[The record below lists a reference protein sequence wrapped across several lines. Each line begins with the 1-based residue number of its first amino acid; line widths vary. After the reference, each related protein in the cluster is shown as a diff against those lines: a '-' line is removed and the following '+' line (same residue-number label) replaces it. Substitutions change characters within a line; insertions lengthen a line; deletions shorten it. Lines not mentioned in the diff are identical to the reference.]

1 MSQPVILCTVE
12 PARNGD
18 LNAPLIV
25 LGPSLG
31 TTADLWAGVVP
42 TLAATHRVLSFNLP
56 GHGFSPRAT
65 ASFTLEEVADAV
77 VGLVDSIGVDTFHA
91 VPFHYAGISLGGAI
105 GLALAANHPDRLLSL
120 AVFCSGAKIG
130 TAAAWTDRAA
140 GVRASGTPSLIIGSA
155 SRWFAPDFL
164 GRDPKSGSHAL
175 DQLLDIDDESYALAC
190 EALAVFDQTD
200 ALGGIR
206 TPVLCV
212 SGELDTVTPTV
223 QLQELAAR
231 IPGARA
237 VEIAGVAHLPALEQ
251 PIEVGTLLGEWVAGS
266 AGSGRG
272 GADLAAAGAT
282 AVSTTGAATATGT
295 GATATAPGSHEA
307 TASSAT
313 ATGASAARTAE
324 PLSPD
329 RTAASAYADGMLVR
343 RAVLGDKHV
352 DAATAAITPETA
364 VFQDFI
370 TRYAWGEVWTR
381 PGLDRRTRSFLTIA
395 ALVTGGHEG
404 ELAMHVR
411 AALTNGL
418 SRAEISEA
426 ILHTAIYAGVPAA
439 NAAFAVAR
447 ETFAGLDAAAQDS
460 TIRPS

>member
-1 MSQPVILCTVE
+1 MTQPVILCTIE
-12 PARNGD
+12 SARNGD
-18 LNAPLIV
+18 ANAPLIV

-31 TTADLWAGVVP
+31 TTTDLWASVVP
-42 TLAATHRVLSFNLP
+42 ALAQSHRVLCFNLP
-56 GHGFSPRAT
+56 GHGFSPKTSA
-65 ASFTLEEVADAV
+65 AFTLEEVADAV
-77 VGLVDSIGVDTFHA
+77 VGLVDSIDVDT
-91 VPFHYAGISLGGAI
+91 FHYAGISLGGAI
-105 GLALAANHPDRLLSL
+105 GLALAVKHPGRLASL
-120 AVFCSGAKIG
+120 AVLCSGAKIG
-130 TAAAWTDRAA
+130 TFDAWTDRAA
-140 GVRASGTPSLIIGSA
+140 GVRASGTPSLIAGSA

-164 GRDPKSGSHAL
+164 GRDPKAGAHAL
-175 DQLLDIDDESYALAC
+175 NQLLDIDDESYALAC

-200 ALGGIR
+200 ALGTIR

-212 SGELDTVTPTV
+212 SGEFDAVTPTT

-231 IPGARA
+231 IPGAASA
-237 VEIAGVAHLPALEQ
+237 VIAGAAHLPSLER
-251 PIEVGTLLGEWVAGS
+251 PAEVGAILAEWLARVS
-266 AGSGRG
+266 AVSVHVGTG
-272 GADLAAAGAT
+272 AAGAGLD
-282 AVSTTGAATATGT
+282 VG
-295 GATATAPGSHEA
+295 
-307 TASSAT
+307 
-313 ATGASAARTAE
+313 SAAPRPTDAAA
-324 PLSPD
+324 PLPAG
-329 RTAASAYADGMLVR
+329 RTAASAYADGMVVR

-370 TRYAWGEVWTR
+370 TRYAWGEIWTR

-418 SRAEISEA
+418 TRAEISEA

-447 ETFAGLDAAAQDS
+447 EAFAGLDAAAENSSDDT

>member
-1 MSQPVILCTVE
+1 MTQPVIHCTIE

-18 LNAPLIV
+18 ANAPLIV

-31 TTADLWAGVVP
+31 TTTDLWATVVP
-42 TLAATHRVLSFNLP
+42 ALAATHRVLCYNLP
-56 GHGFSPRAT
+56 GHGFSPK
-65 ASFTLEEVADAV
+65 ASAAFTLEEVADAV
-77 VGLVDSIGVDTFHA
+77 VGLVDSLGVDT
-91 VPFHYAGISLGGAI
+91 FHYAGISLGGAI
-105 GLALAANHPDRLLSL
+105 GLALAVNHPGRLVSL

-130 TAAAWTDRAA
+130 SFEAWTERAV
-140 GVRASGTPSLIIGSA
+140 GVRASGTPSLIAGSA
-155 SRWFAPDFL
+155 SRWFATDFL
-164 GRDPKSGSHAL
+164 GRDPKAGAHAL
-175 DQLLDIDDESYALAC
+175 NQLLDIDDESYALAC

-200 ALGGIR
+200 ALSGIR

-212 SGELDTVTPTV
+212 SGEFDEVTPTA
-223 QLQELAAR
+223 QLGELAAR
-231 IPGARA
+231 IPGATSA
-237 VEIAGVAHLPALEQ
+237 VIAGAAHLPSLER
-251 PIEVGTLLGEWVAGS
+251 PAEVGALLAEWVAGVS
-266 AGSGRG
+266 ATPGPAGAGRASGTGSGG
-272 GADLAAAGAT
+272 GVGSGADVG
-282 AVSTTGAATATGT
+282 
-295 GATATAPGSHEA
+295 
-307 TASSAT
+307 
-313 ATGASAARTAE
+313 SAAPRPTTAAE
-324 PLSPD
+324 PLPGG
-329 RTAASAYADGMLVR
+329 RTAASAYDDGMVVR
-343 RAVLGDKHV
+343 RAVLGNKHV

-418 SRAEISEA
+418 TRAEISEA

-447 ETFAGLDAAAQDS
+447 ETFAGLDAAADTCTDDT

>member
-18 LNAPLIV
+18 ANAPLIV

-31 TTADLWAGVVP
+31 TTTDLWASVVP
-42 TLAATHRVLSFNLP
+42 LLAASHRVLCFNLP
-56 GHGFSPRAT
+56 GHGFSPTTSA
-65 ASFTLEEVADAV
+65 AFTIEEIADAV
-77 VGLVDSIGVDTFHA
+77 VGLVDSIKVGV
-91 VPFHYAGISLGGAI
+91 FHYAGISLGGAI
-105 GLALAANHPDRLLSL
+105 GLALAVNHPGRLASI

-130 TAAAWTDRAA
+130 TTQGWTDRAA
-140 GVRASGTPSLIIGSA
+140 GVRASGTPSLVAGSA
-155 SRWFAPDFL
+155 ARWFAPDFL
-164 GRDPKSGSHAL
+164 GRDPKAGAQAL
-175 DQLLDIDDESYALAC
+175 NQLLDVDDESYALAC
-190 EALAVFDQTD
+190 EALARFDQTD
-200 ALGGIR
+200 AVGGIR

-212 SGELDTVTPTV
+212 SGEFDTVTPST

-231 IPGARA
+231 IPGAFA
-237 VEIAGVAHLPALEQ
+237 TVIAGAAHLPSLER
-251 PIEVGTLLGEWVAGS
+251 PAEVGTLLGEWVAGAS
-266 AGSGRG
+266 AGAGTGRSG
-272 GADLAAAGAT
+272 AAAAAVT
-282 AVSTTGAATATGT
+282 AAPAAL
-295 GATATAPGSHEA
+295 
-307 TASSAT
+307 SA
-313 ATGASAARTAE
+313 
-324 PLSPD
+324 D

-352 DAATAAITPETA
+352 DAASAAITPETA

-370 TRYAWGEVWTR
+370 TRYAWGEIWTR

-447 ETFAGLDAAAQDS
+447 EVFSGLDAASETFHDTA
-460 TIRPS
+460 IRPS

>member
-1 MSQPVILCTVE
+1 MSQPVILCTIE
-12 PARNGD
+12 PAATGEV
-18 LNAPLIV
+18 NAPLIV

-31 TTADLWAGVVP
+31 TTADLWASVVP
-42 TLAATHRVLSFNLP
+42 TLAATHRVLRFNLP
-56 GHGFSPRAT
+56 GHGFSLRAT
-65 ASFTLEEVADAV
+65 ASFTIEELADAV
-77 VGLVDSIGVDTFHA
+77 VGLVDSIGVDS
-91 VPFHYAGISLGGAI
+91 FHYAGISLGGAI
-105 GLALAANHPDRLLSL
+105 GLALAVNHPSRLTSL
-120 AVFCSGAKIG
+120 AMFCSGAKIG
-130 TAAAWTDRAA
+130 TSEAWTERAAA
-140 GVRASGTPSLIIGSA
+140 VRASGTPSLIAGSA
-155 SRWFAPDFL
+155 ARWFAPDFL
-164 GRDPKSGSHAL
+164 GRDPIAGSHAL

-190 EALAVFDQTD
+190 EALAIFDQTD

-206 TPVLCV
+206 TSVLCV

-223 QLQELAAR
+223 QLQELAAH
-231 IPGARA
+231 IPAARA

-251 PIEVGTLLGEWVAGS
+251 PIEVGALLGEWVAQAS
-266 AGSGRG
+266 AGLGRG
-272 GADLAAAGAT
+272 GATVPAA
-282 AVSTTGAATATGT
+282 
-295 GATATAPGSHEA
+295 P
-307 TASSAT
+307 
-313 ATGASAARTAE
+313 RPAE
-324 PLSPD
+324 LPCPD
-329 RTAASAYADGMLVR
+329 RTAASVYDDGMHVR

-381 PGLDRRTRSFLTIA
+381 PGLDRRIRSFLTIA

-447 ETFAGLDAAAQDS
+447 DTFAGLDAAAQDS

>member
-1 MSQPVILCTVE
+1 MSQPVILCTIE

-18 LNAPLIV
+18 ANAPLIV

-31 TTADLWAGVVP
+31 TTTDLWASVVP
-42 TLAATHRVLSFNLP
+42 ALAATHRVLRFDLP
-56 GHGFSPRAT
+56 GHGFSPK
-65 ASFTLEEVADAV
+65 ASDAFTIEEVADAV
-77 VGLVDSIGVDTFHA
+77 IGVVDSISVDI
-91 VPFHYAGISLGGAI
+91 FHYAGISLGGAI
-105 GLALAANHPDRLLSL
+105 GLALAVNHPARLASL

-130 TAAAWTDRAA
+130 TFDAWTERAA
-140 GVRASGTPSLIIGSA
+140 GVRASGTPSLVAGSA
-155 SRWFAPDFL
+155 ARWFAPDFL
-164 GRDPKSGSHAL
+164 SRDPKTGARAL
-175 DQLLDIDDESYALAC
+175 NQLLDIDDESYALAC

-200 ALGGIR
+200 TLSGIR

-212 SGELDTVTPTV
+212 SGQFDAVTPSS
-223 QLQELAAR
+223 QLQALAAA

-237 VEIAGVAHLPALEQ
+237 VELAGVAHLPSLER
-251 PIEVGTLLGEWVAGS
+251 PLEVGALLGEWVA
-266 AGSGRG
+266 
-272 GADLAAAGAT
+272 
-282 AVSTTGAATATGT
+282 VAATRG
-295 GATATAPGSHEA
+295 
-307 TASSAT
+307 
-313 ATGASAARTAE
+313 ATGAQPADAAE
-324 PLSPD
+324 PLPGG
-329 RTAASAYADGMLVR
+329 RTAASAYAEGMVVR
-343 RAVLGDKHV
+343 RAVLGDTHV
-352 DAATAAITPETA
+352 DAANAAITPDTA

-370 TRYAWGEVWTR
+370 TRYAWGEIWTR

-418 SRAEISEA
+418 TRAEISEA

-447 ETFAGLDAAAQDS
+447 ETFAALDVASSDQ